1 MEQRV
6 YEKIFSSAG
15 EGILVVQHGEWR
27 LCNPALLDIFE
38 LKEGDRSF
46 VSKNI
51 HQFLHPED
59 LDLVLERHLSR
70 LSGKTPPKNY
80 EFRIVTRNRN
90 IKWVA
95 LNVERFLWDEKP
107 ATLCFISD
115 ITKRV
120 ESENRLR
127 DREER
132 YRRQSEYLT
141 ALHETALRLMDRL
154 RTEGLIHSITSST
167 WVTCT

>member
-59 LDLVLERHLSR
+59 LDLVLKDISADCQ
-70 LSGKTPPKNY
+70 GKHRQKTMS
-80 EFRIVTRNRN
+80 
-90 IKWVA
+90 
-95 LNVERFLWDEKP
+95 L
-107 ATLCFISD
+107 
-115 ITKRV
+115 
-120 ESENRLR
+120 ES
-127 DREER
+127 
-132 YRRQSEYLT
+132 
-141 ALHETALRLMDRL
+141 
-154 RTEGLIHSITSST
+154 
-167 WVTCT
+167 